1 MQTLF
6 DIKLIKSRSELQ
18 AIRRRSTGATTSEDE
33 IKIDDQTFSINQ
45 LLKLEKSEVGIQIY
59 EVIQEAETKYIQLKI
74 TDFIGFNNQKRTMI
88 QMIDITGNILHNQQ
102 KTQNEFLQLINA
114 CVSHD
119 LRNPLNSIKAMNIE
133 KKYFYKL
140 MDEALNN
147 EEISL
152 LDLIKNLKTTLKQL
166 KKNLKTQDYSCD
178 LMHFTI

>member
-74 TDFIGFNNQKRTMI
+74 TDFIGFNN
-88 QMIDITGNILHNQQ
+88 
-102 KTQNEFLQLINA
+102 
-114 CVSHD
+114 
-119 LRNPLNSIKAMNIE
+119 
-133 KKYFYKL
+133 
-140 MDEALNN
+140 
-147 EEISL
+147 
-152 LDLIKNLKTTLKQL
+152 
-166 KKNLKTQDYSCD
+166 
-178 LMHFTI
+178 